1 MVAHQGWQVSAGID
15 TSTPNH
21 ARVYDYVLG
30 GKDNFAVDREAAKKV
45 LAVAPDTRRLA
56 RANRAFLVRTVRFV
70 AESGIRQFI
79 DLGTGIPTSPNVHQV
94 ARGVDDSARVVYVDN
109 DPIVVEHNHA
119 LLASDEGVV
128 TIEADIRRPAEILGN
143 PELEMLI
150 DFDEPVAV
158 LMVAVL
164 HLVTAQERPGSIVAQ
179 FRERMT
185 PGSHIVLSQFA
196 ADSDPEAAA
205 QLRTVYANA
214 PTRLTFRPR
223 DEILRFF
230 EGFEVLTPG
239 LVDVERWRP
248 ETPGAPTKLKVAG
261 GVGRKI

>member
-94 ARGVDDSARVVYVDN
+94 ARGVDASARVVYVDN

-164 HLVTAQERPGSIVAQ
+164 HLVTGLGRRGAVAAGDAWGADEAEGRRRRWPEDLSDTASGASLDRDAPSRGWCSRRAGCPGCGAAERVGTGSKPRAT
-179 FRERMT
+179 RE
-185 PGSHIVLSQFA
+185 V
-196 ADSDPEAAA
+196 
-205 QLRTVYANA
+205 V
-214 PTRLTFRPR
+214 R
-223 DEILRFF
+223 D
-230 EGFEVLTPG
+230 
-239 LVDVERWRP
+239 
-248 ETPGAPTKLKVAG
+248 G
-261 GVGRKI
+261 GHP

>member
-1 MVAHQGWQVSAGID
+1 MVDDGHASTRRPNGGDVVAHQGWQVSAGID

-56 RANRAFLVRTVRFV
+56 RANRAFLVRT
-70 AESGIRQFI
+70 
-79 DLGTGIPTSPNVHQV
+79 
-94 ARGVDDSARVVYVDN
+94 ARVVYVDN

-164 HLVTAQERPGSIVAQ
+164 HLVTAKERPGSIVAQ